1 MKNSC
6 LLGEMARF
14 SLVTETFENVDILRQ
29 NGSFF
34 GGIRVPST
42 SKLVVWFWPVEPEL
56 WELVFVTFDNK
67 QWFSGQ
73 ELTIVNIN

>member
-1 MKNSC
+1 
-6 LLGEMARF
+6 
-14 SLVTETFENVDILRQ
+14 
-29 NGSFF
+29 
-34 GGIRVPST
+34 
-42 SKLVVWFWPVEPEL
+42 VWFWPVEPEL